1 MTNKPNVGDK
11 VRYSYASSSGTLLS
25 TEGEVH
31 SEGGATGIMWSRE
44 GHILFDPFF
53 PERTTILERA
63 FPTAKVVLF
72 HDAWDGGKWI
82 TEKYA
87 IRTDDGY
94 YMTTDRDIVDSYDKV
109 VSYEVIVP

>member
-1 MTNKPNVGDK
+1 MTNKPKAGDK
-11 VRYSYASSSGTLLS
+11 VRYSRTMSEGTVLY
-25 TEGEVH
+25 TEGIIHRED
-31 SEGGATGIMWSRE
+31 ATGGMWSRE
-44 GHILFDPFF
+44 GHILFDPAY
-53 PERTTILERA
+53 PERTTVLERA

-72 HDAWDGGKWI
+72 HDAWDGGRWI

-94 YMTTDRDIVDSYDKV
+94 YMTTDRNIVDSYDKV